1 MKNTEKDIRFYRT
14 KKQIIIAMVE
24 LLKIKSFN
32 QITVK
37 NICEKAKISRSG
49 FYLHYMDKYDLIEKY
64 QLELMT
70 YINQMIEETS
80 KEKLSMEE
88 TMTKLL
94 YFFKDEGQLL
104 GLLISNKGSIE
115 IQTQVK
121 KMLQQNALKHVIPHI
136 NLPLD
141 NETERYYLVIFFSNA
156 MLGLLQE
163 WINTGQKEKPE
174 ELVKILSKLIPYEL
188 I

>member
-1 MKNTEKDIRFYRT
+1 
-14 KKQIIIAMVE
+14 
-24 LLKIKSFN
+24 
-32 QITVK
+32 
-37 NICEKAKISRSG
+37 
-49 FYLHYMDKYDLIEKY
+49 
-64 QLELMT
+64 
-70 YINQMIEETS
+70 TS

-88 TMTKLL
+88 TMIKLL